1 MIEHPEA
8 SPRLRRTSTTLADGR
23 ELIYFDDSEPYLS
36 GAQTREV
43 VDERPLD
50 ERPTA
55 GMMRLD
61 ALTGDWVSIADHR
74 QNRTFLPPT
83 DECPLCPSGGGT
95 MPSEIPAHEYD
106 VVVFE
111 NRFPSFAAA
120 SVAHGSSV
128 AESAVA
134 ESAAVESAAAGPP
147 GNPLLAQAPA
157 LGRCEVVCFT
167 SDHGASFSSLSPAR
181 ARTVVDVWADRT
193 LELSALEAV
202 EHVFPFENRGE
213 EIGVTLHHPHG
224 QIYAY
229 PFVPARTASLLRAAT
244 EHHQR
249 TGRLLG
255 ADLLAAELDA
265 GSRVVIKGAH
275 WTAYV
280 PYAASWPVEVHLVPN
295 RDVPDLVALDSDER
309 DELAEVYLDL
319 LRRLD
324 CYYEGPD
331 GAPIALPYIAGWH
344 QAPVR
349 QGRDV
354 SRLHLQ
360 IMSVLRAPGRLK
372 YLAGSES
379 GVGAWINDVSPEA
392 MAARLREV
400 G

>member
-1 MIEHPEA
+1 M
-8 SPRLRRTSTTLADGR
+8 
-23 ELIYFDDSEPYLS
+23 
-36 GAQTREV
+36 
-43 VDERPLD
+43 
-50 ERPTA
+50 
-55 GMMRLD
+55 
-61 ALTGDWVSIADHR
+61 
-74 QNRTFLPPT
+74 
-83 DECPLCPSGGGT
+83 
-95 MPSEIPAHEYD
+95 
-106 VVVFE
+106 
-111 NRFPSFAAA
+111 
-120 SVAHGSSV
+120 
-128 AESAVA
+128 
-134 ESAAVESAAAGPP
+134 
-147 GNPLLAQAPA
+147 
-157 LGRCEVVCFT
+157 
-167 SDHGASFSSLSPAR
+167 
-181 ARTVVDVWADRT
+181 DVWADRT
-193 LELSALEAV
+193 RELSALEAV
-202 EHVFPFENRGE
+202 EHVFPFENRGQ

-229 PFVPARTASLLRAAT
+229 PFVPVRTASLLRAAT

-265 GSRVVIKGAH
+265 GSRVVIRGTA

-295 RDVPDLVALDSDER
+295 RDVPDLVALDDDER

-324 CYYEGPD
+324 RYYEAPD

-349 QGRDV
+349 RGRDV

-360 IMSVLRAPGRLK
+360 VMSVLRAPGRLK

-379 GVGAWINDVSPEA
+379 GVGAWINDVSPESV
-392 MAARLREV
+392 AARLREV

>member
-1 MIEHPEA
+1 MTRHTET
-8 SPRLRRTSTTLADGR
+8 SPRVRRTSTTLADGR

-36 GAQTREV
+36 DARNRDV
-43 VDERPLD
+43 VDERPLGGD
-50 ERPTA
+50 RPTA
-55 GMMRLD
+55 GTIRLD

-95 MPSEIPAHEYD
+95 TPSEIPAHEYD

-111 NRFPSFAAA
+111 NRFPSFA
-120 SVAHGSSV
+120 SVPITTATATGSN
-128 AESAVA
+128 
-134 ESAAVESAAAGPP
+134 AAGPS
-147 GNPLLAQAPA
+147 GNPLLASSPA

-167 SDHGASFSSLSPAR
+167 SDHDARFSSLSLTR

-193 LELSALEAV
+193 SELSAMDAV
-202 EHVFPFENRGE
+202 EHVFPFENCGE

-229 PFVPARTASLLRAAT
+229 PFVPARTASMLRQAA

-265 GSRVVIKGAH
+265 GSRVVIRGTA

-280 PYAASWPVEVHLVPN
+280 PYAARWPVEVHLVPN

-324 CYYEGPD
+324 RYYQGPD
-331 GAPIALPYIAGWH
+331 GSPITLPYIAGWH

-360 IMSVLRAPGRLK
+360 VMSVLRAPGRLK

-392 MAARLREV
+392 VAARLREMV
-400 G
+400 

>member
-1 MIEHPEA
+1 MTEHPED
-8 SPRLRRTSTTLADGR
+8 SPRVRRTSTTLADGR

-36 GAQTREV
+36 GATSRDA
-43 VDERPLD
+43 VDERTLD

-55 GMMRLD
+55 GTMRLD

-83 DECPLCPSGGGT
+83 DECPLCPTGGGT

-111 NRFPSFAAA
+111 NRFPSFA
-120 SVAHGSSV
+120 VDGPPV
-128 AESAVA
+128 AES
-134 ESAAVESAAAGPP
+134 SDPAGPSV
-147 GNPLLAQAPA
+147 NPLLAHAPA

-193 LELSALEAV
+193 RVLSALDAV

-295 RDVPDLVALDSDER
+295 RDVPDLVVLDSDER
-309 DELAEVYLDL
+309 DELAQVYLDL

-324 CYYEGPD
+324 RYYEGPD

-360 IMSVLRAPGRLK
+360 VMSVLRAPGRLK

-392 MAARLREV
+392 VAARLREV